1 MPRITI
7 LSEKE
12 IESYDYPPK
21 FYSADRKHFLTLPSS
36 LQKKLSSFH
45 TPTNKVCFHLV
56 FAYFKACGRFFTPA
70 RFRKRDIEFVCNRLG
85 VFSFSVDKSIYNDQ
99 TFSRHKRLVLDYFK
113 YYPFDLA
120 THVGFLKTASSKMI
134 QSQFRPQLIFNF
146 MIEYLRHKRIEL
158 PTYNTLQ
165 IIIADAIRDYDRTL
179 LQNLD
184 THLTEAHKKALDKL
198 LERPIDHNEAGQLS
212 DKKPYLLT
220 DLKYFD
226 PTDNTKT
233 IKTNIEKLLQIQEI
247 AKVVHPLIDIL
258 KLNPDAIRYYGEL
271 VIHYR
276 IHQLKRRKAAAKYL
290 HLLAFVRYQLCQFE
304 DLLTDIL
311 LLKCRSVN
319 NQVRKAHLEKRLEFQ
334 ESIKPTI
341 DLVFDGLYDALD
353 KTELIK
359 DLLWSKVVNLT
370 DAQIVQYFRLLFPD
384 NEALLDKNTVREWQQ
399 KQEQNNSNSYF
410 DLLEEHSLSLQK
422 KVSAIV
428 KILNFNEQTSDKQL
442 MQTISEFRAKGGS
455 ITKSIPATFLS
466 DKEKKAIFDTT
477 GKFRISLFKVLFFDA
492 INKAIKAGAIN
503 LKYSYRYKAFDE
515 YLIALKLWK
524 TDRETLLMQA
534 ELSHLLSF
542 DKLIDGLKKR
552 IDAAFHSTNQSILLG
567 ENKHTRFKENG
578 QYSVATP
585 KVDKAKA
592 EKLADVFPNAKIIPL
607 SEILATVHRV
617 TGYMN
622 DFIHLQPKY
631 PKSRPDNSLF
641 YAGITAYG
649 CNLGIPTMTKVATPM
664 TESELEN
671 TVNAYFS
678 LDNINKANDTIVNFM
693 DKMELPQLYKRHKDQ
708 LHTSSDGQKFGV
720 KGNSI
725 HSAYS
730 YKYFKKGRGV
740 SAYSFTDERQFQYW
754 GTVFSPTERE
764 ATYVVD
770 GLIHNEVI
778 KSTIHSTD
786 THGYTQAVFALTDL
800 LGFEFAPRIA
810 RLYKQKL
817 YAFAK
822 NATYAED
829 GYKILPGGYIN
840 VELIKENWDNILR
853 LITSIKLKECTAS
866 QIFKRLNS
874 YSRQHPVYKALK
886 EYGKIIKT
894 LFILKYIDDV
904 ELRQAIRK
912 QLNKIENANRFSLA
926 IRFANNGDFIF
937 LTRSEQLI
945 AESCTRLIK
954 NSIICWNYMFLTYC
968 IQNAE
973 TNKRKKE
980 IIEAVK
986 AGSVMA
992 WQHIYFHGLYDFS
1005 DDKLRDSFNLL
1016 HSQNYSINLEDIL
1029 G

>member
-12 IESYDYPPK
+12 IESYDHPPK

-113 YYPFDLA
+113 YYPFDLV

-179 LQNLD
+179 LKNLE

-233 IKTNIEKLLQIQEI
+233 IKTNIERLLQIQEI

-290 HLLAFVRYQLCQFE
+290 HLIAFVRYQLCQFE

-311 LLKCRSVN
+311 LLECRSVN

-455 ITKSIPATFLS
+455 INKSIPATFLS
-466 DKEKKAIFDTT
+466 DKK
-477 GKFRISLFKVLFFDA
+477 
-492 INKAIKAGAIN
+492 
-503 LKYSYRYKAFDE
+503 
-515 YLIALKLWK
+515 
-524 TDRETLLMQA
+524 
-534 ELSHLLSF
+534 
-542 DKLIDGLKKR
+542 KKR
-552 IDAAFHSTNQSILLG
+552 YSIQQVNSEYPCSKFCSSTPL
-567 ENKHTRFKENG
+567 T
-578 QYSVATP
+578 
-585 KVDKAKA
+585 
-592 EKLADVFPNAKIIPL
+592 KL
-607 SEILATVHRV
+607 S
-617 TGYMN
+617 
-622 DFIHLQPKY
+622 
-631 PKSRPDNSLF
+631 
-641 YAGITAYG
+641 
-649 CNLGIPTMTKVATPM
+649 
-664 TESELEN
+664 
-671 TVNAYFS
+671 
-678 LDNINKANDTIVNFM
+678 
-693 DKMELPQLYKRHKDQ
+693 
-708 LHTSSDGQKFGV
+708 
-720 KGNSI
+720 
-725 HSAYS
+725 
-730 YKYFKKGRGV
+730 
-740 SAYSFTDERQFQYW
+740 
-754 GTVFSPTERE
+754 
-764 ATYVVD
+764 
-770 GLIHNEVI
+770 
-778 KSTIHSTD
+778 
-786 THGYTQAVFALTDL
+786 
-800 LGFEFAPRIA
+800 
-810 RLYKQKL
+810 KL
-817 YAFAK
+817 
-822 NATYAED
+822 
-829 GYKILPGGYIN
+829 
-840 VELIKENWDNILR
+840 
-853 LITSIKLKECTAS
+853 
-866 QIFKRLNS
+866 
-874 YSRQHPVYKALK
+874 
-886 EYGKIIKT
+886 
-894 LFILKYIDDV
+894 
-904 ELRQAIRK
+904 
-912 QLNKIENANRFSLA
+912 
-926 IRFANNGDFIF
+926 
-937 LTRSEQLI
+937 EQLI
-945 AESCTRLIK
+945 
-954 NSIICWNYMFLTYC
+954 
-968 IQNAE
+968 
-973 TNKRKKE
+973 
-980 IIEAVK
+980 
-986 AGSVMA
+986 
-992 WQHIYFHGLYDFS
+992 
-1005 DDKLRDSFNLL
+1005 
-1016 HSQNYSINLEDIL
+1016 
-1029 G
+1029 